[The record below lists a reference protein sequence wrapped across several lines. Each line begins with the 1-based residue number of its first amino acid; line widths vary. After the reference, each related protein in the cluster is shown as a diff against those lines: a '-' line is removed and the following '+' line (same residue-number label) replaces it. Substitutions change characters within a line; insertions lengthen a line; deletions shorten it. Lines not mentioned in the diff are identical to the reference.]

1 MESSRRRQRGQSTA
15 NNSHWGVS
23 FIALLLV
30 LISGLMCFLILT
42 TVKQSVKLSSIH
54 SQLIKMEQLQPS
66 SGEQAATQ
74 STTPI
79 QSTGS
84 STIPEVNQEQGE
96 GIPSPEASGVYVVK
110 AGDSLSSIAEQLGT
124 SVERLMS
131 DNGLS
136 SSIIQIGQELTH

>member
-15 NNSHWGVS
+15 NNFHWGVS

-42 TVKQSVKLSSIH
+42 TVKQSAKLSSIH
-54 SQLIKMEQLQPS
+54 SQLIKMEQLHPS
-66 SGEQAATQ
+66 SEEQAATQ

-84 STIPEVNQEQGE
+84 STMSEANQEQGE
-96 GIPSPEASGVYVVK
+96 GTLSPETGGVYVVK
-110 AGDSLSSIAEQLGT
+110 AGDSLSSVAEQLGT

-136 SSIIQIGQELTH
+136 SSIILIGQELTH